1 MTHVPSKKPL
11 LGFSLA
17 LLAAMT
23 WGSLPVAAQQALKAV
38 DAPTLVWARFLSA
51 SLVLLVILAGMG
63 KMPRA
68 SSFSRQTFALLALG
82 VLGISGNFVLMAVGL
97 HYISP
102 TATQILWQLAPF
114 TMILIGALL
123 FKEVFTRWQK
133 IGLFCLLAGL
143 TLFFHDKFSELL
155 GFGNYA
161 FGVFVAAAGSVI
173 WVCYGVAQKLL
184 SARFNSQQILLLIY
198 FCSSMALLPFA
209 EPSQIPRIDG
219 SFLWGCFIYC
229 CLNTLI
235 GYGSYGESLKHWDA
249 SRVSIVTTLIPVFTM
264 IFSAMSHW
272 LSPASFA
279 ASGMNT
285 VSYIGAFVVVC
296 GAALAV
302 AGEKLFR

>member
-1 MTHVPSKKPL
+1 MTHAHGKKPL

-114 TMILIGALL
+114 TMILVGTLL

-133 IGLFCLLAGL
+133 IGLLCLLAGL
-143 TLFFHDKFSELL
+143 ALFFHDKFGELL

-161 FGVFVAAAGSVI
+161 FGV
-173 WVCYGVAQKLL
+173 
-184 SARFNSQQILLLIY
+184 
-198 FCSSMALLPFA
+198 LLP
-209 EPSQIPRIDG
+209 
-219 SFLWGCFIYC
+219 L
-229 CLNTLI
+229 L
-235 GYGSYGESLKHWDA
+235 
-249 SRVSIVTTLIPVFTM
+249 
-264 IFSAMSHW
+264 
-272 LSPASFA
+272 A
-279 ASGMNT
+279 A
-285 VSYIGAFVVVC
+285 
-296 GAALAV
+296 
-302 AGEKLFR
+302 